1 MEEVAIH
8 RGRLVT
14 LLDQF
19 NLQGARIGER
29 NRDVHRRGRT
39 LIPEVLNRGVLDVEP
54 WSDAQHL
61 DPVPHGR
68 RDVTYDIAI
77 LGNGPEDTTHGLILL
92 CSCIMLSGPFS
103 YAGGISGVA
112 GPPDSGSGRDRHAS
126 RPR

>member
-77 LGNGPEDTTHGLILL
+77 LGNGPDDTDHDLILSR
-92 CSCIMLSGPFS
+92 SCVMPSALVT
-103 YAGGISGVA
+103 YA
-112 GPPDSGSGRDRHAS
+112 RWH
-126 RPR
+126 